1 MQSPSDANKIPN
13 KASPANARRQA
24 SLDREVYYVDG
35 RREEVVTYSTPLD
48 TFGNKLGTI
57 ARKRGLSETE
67 EEAYRSSLGSL
78 CAQIMKSS
86 QQSLN
91 KNQQVIPDKNNEE
104 PRSTQRASSRSRKDS
119 TPDIEKV
126 SVV

>member
-1 MQSPSDANKIPN
+1 M
-13 KASPANARRQA
+13 
-24 SLDREVYYVDG
+24 YYVDG
-35 RREEVVTYSTPLD
+35 NREEVVTYSTPLD

-57 ARKRGLSETE
+57 ARTRNLSESE

-91 KNQQVIPDKNNEE
+91 KNQKVISDTNE
-104 PRSTQRASSRSRKDS
+104 PLPSTQRASSRSRKDS

-126 SVV
+126 R

>member
-1 MQSPSDANKIPN
+1 M
-13 KASPANARRQA
+13 
-24 SLDREVYYVDG
+24 YYVDG

-57 ARKRGLSETE
+57 ARKRGLSESE
-67 EEAYRSSLGSL
+67 EDAYRSSLGSL

-86 QQSLN
+86 QQSLT
-91 KNQQVIPDKNNEE
+91 KNQEVISDTNE
-104 PRSTQRASSRSRKDS
+104 PQRSTQRASSRSRKDS

-126 SVV
+126 RYYKILNVFGIPYVFIYLLSFQLLQGND